1 MFDMVR
7 KNFQRYAFLR
17 AAILHYRWSGYCN
30 QSDCGLSLYRLSD
43 HRIFC
48 TTRVG

>member
-17 AAILHYRWSGYCN
+17 AAIYIIA
-30 QSDCGLSLYRLSD
+30 GLAIVINPTAVFHLSA
-43 HRIFC
+43 I
-48 TTRVG
+48 